1 MRHFFITVLGT
12 IIGLFIFFILLFVIL
27 GSIGAAVSSAAK
39 SSSSQTAGPTI
50 LTLDLRKPLRDHS
63 AGKPLFGIQPNSV
76 VDIARRLHKAKTDD
90 QIKGLFIRANEFAM
104 VPASAEEI
112 RLAIAD
118 FKDGGKPVITH
129 SQGFEGTSVLPYMA
143 VSASDE
149 IWQQAT
155 SNFSAAGIRS
165 EMGFYGGIFEK
176 YDVKVQFEQFH
187 EYKNAAN
194 VYKEKGLTPA
204 HREATTA
211 YLSSIFDSAINHI
224 AADRNIE
231 AETVRNIF
239 NAAPHSAETA
249 QAKGLVDKLGHVEAA
264 KSYIR
269 KKAGGS
275 KVKFTPLKNY
285 SIKGSI
291 TGPAIAFIGGQGA
304 VVTGS
309 SLDGSNPLR
318 NGLNMGSD
326 TIAGAFDAA
335 IKDKKVKAIV
345 FRVSTPGGSP
355 SAADQIHD
363 AVARAKKAGKPVIIS
378 MGQYAASAGYYIS
391 ANADKVIA
399 LPTTITGSIGV
410 LGGKIALRDTFAKFG
425 YNIEDVNI
433 GGEYVSAYSGDEPF
447 TQAQQ
452 AAFRNQLAE
461 IYEDF
466 TERVSE
472 GRDIPLNVV
481 QDIAKGR
488 VWTGVQGKDRQL
500 VDELGGFMKAV
511 SVAKSLAKIEPDT
524 SVYIKQFPK
533 PKTLQ
538 QQLEALSG
546 GSVQALQELHTLREI
561 SALPEVQAIIQAR
574 QNKTLHSQSL
584 RAPIADIQ

>member
-1 MRHFFITVLGT
+1 M
-12 IIGLFIFFILLFVIL
+12 
-27 GSIGAAVSSAAK
+27 
-39 SSSSQTAGPTI
+39 
-50 LTLDLRKPLRDHS
+50 
-63 AGKPLFGIQPNSV
+63 
-76 VDIARRLHKAKTDD
+76 
-90 QIKGLFIRANEFAM
+90 
-104 VPASAEEI
+104 
-112 RLAIAD
+112 
-118 FKDGGKPVITH
+118 
-129 SQGFEGTSVLPYMA
+129 
-143 VSASDE
+143 
-149 IWQQAT
+149 
-155 SNFSAAGIRS
+155 
-165 EMGFYGGIFEK
+165 
-176 YDVKVQFEQFH
+176 
-187 EYKNAAN
+187 
-194 VYKEKGLTPA
+194 
-204 HREATTA
+204 
-211 YLSSIFDSAINHI
+211 
-224 AADRNIE
+224 
-231 AETVRNIF
+231 
-239 NAAPHSAETA
+239 
-249 QAKGLVDKLGHVEAA
+249 
-264 KSYIR
+264 
-269 KKAGGS
+269 
-275 KVKFTPLKNY
+275 
-285 SIKGSI
+285 
-291 TGPAIAFIGGQGA
+291 
-304 VVTGS
+304 VTGS